1 LGLQFSFLEQVF
13 TWSLLPLFTLEDLYI
28 HKDPIS
34 QPDWQDNIENAMW
47 LELLLRFPTVKK
59 LYLCKEFAPR
69 VMPAVQE
76 FVGVRTTEVL
86 PTLQNI
92 FLEELQS
99 SEPLVFWLHFDS
111 LMFT

>member
-1 LGLQFSFLEQVF
+1 
-13 TWSLLPLFTLEDLYI
+13 
-28 HKDPIS
+28 
-34 QPDWQDNIENAMW
+34 MW
-47 LELLLRFPTVKK
+47 LELLLRFPTVNK

-111 LMFT
+111 LYVYLTACHVIG